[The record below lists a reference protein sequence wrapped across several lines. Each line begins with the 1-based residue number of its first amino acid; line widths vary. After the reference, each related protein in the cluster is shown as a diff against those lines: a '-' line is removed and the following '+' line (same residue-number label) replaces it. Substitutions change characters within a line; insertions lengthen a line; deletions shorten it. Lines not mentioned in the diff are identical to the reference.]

1 MNPCLNLDGQQLTA
15 SNQGFKKTEKRN
27 LAQQERNPT
36 FNTQQAF
43 YRFGLFRSVDESLR
57 VFSGATLYLFLLK
70 NIHSKKKF
78 TGHWISEAAAV

>member
-36 FNTQQAF
+36 FKTQQAF
-43 YRFGLFRSVDESLR
+43 YRSGLFRSVDGFFLVQRYTCFFLKVFIQKKSLQ
-57 VFSGATLYLFLLK
+57 GIGFLRLLLR
-70 NIHSKKKF
+70 
-78 TGHWISEAAAV
+78 AR